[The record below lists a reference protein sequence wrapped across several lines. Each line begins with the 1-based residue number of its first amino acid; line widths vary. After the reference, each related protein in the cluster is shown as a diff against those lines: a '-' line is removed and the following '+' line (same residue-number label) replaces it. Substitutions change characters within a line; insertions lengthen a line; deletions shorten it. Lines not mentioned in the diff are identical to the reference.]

1 MSECA
6 GGKLGSEE
14 MPTCVFKWDINLYE
28 DVCASNETLFWGQMF
43 SNEISRF
50 MRTSVRLRQPQ
61 MRHYQGTYVFKWDIN
76 KPLWG
81 SPHLNVNLKWDI
93 MRTCAPCSCLLGHMC
108 AKFSN
113 EILQLL
119 RTQYAPGTKKP
130 HSNEIKQ
137 SLLRHLW
144 VCNWYPRGIYQQI

>member
-14 MPTCVFKWDINLYE
+14 MPTCVFKWDITVYE
-28 DVCASNETLFWGQMF
+28 DICASNETLFWGQMF

-76 KPLWG
+76 LYEDLRTWTSTSNETLWG
-81 SPHLNVNLKWDI
+81 HVLHVLVYEDTCVPSFQ
-93 MRTCAPCSCLLGHMC
+93 MRYYSCWGHNM
-108 AKFSN
+108 
-113 EILQLL
+113 
-119 RTQYAPGTKKP
+119 RPTKKP